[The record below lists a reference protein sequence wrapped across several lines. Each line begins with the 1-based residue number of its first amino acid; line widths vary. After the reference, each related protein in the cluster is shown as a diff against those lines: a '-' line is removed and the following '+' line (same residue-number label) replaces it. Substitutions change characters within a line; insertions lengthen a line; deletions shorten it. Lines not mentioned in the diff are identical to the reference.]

1 MSSSRGA
8 GPDVLMRPA
17 RDPAGWMAEEMAA
30 TDAWLHPLTDRER
43 AEVHGA
49 VEAVMAQDLDFFA
62 IDRDA
67 FPLPEFGSK
76 LTEIRAELL
85 YGRGFVLLRGLDVD
99 LADRRRSAI
108 AFWGIAM
115 HLGDE
120 TLSQNAKGHVLGHV
134 RDIGQSR
141 SNVLQRGPYSREAMP
156 YHCDCSDLVGLHCLH
171 PAKRG
176 GESTIVSSVT
186 VYNELLERRP
196 DLVEA
201 LTQPIYRDRR
211 GEVPPGM
218 DEWYAIPVFNVH
230 DGWFSANIEPTY
242 IGSAERFPE
251 VPRKSELQREAIVEV
266 QRISEARHFSMGFRP
281 GDIQFINSHVTFH
294 TRSAYDDH
302 PEPERKRHLFRIWL
316 KCFDGRPLPHWFHD
330 RHGPRG
336 TVERP
341 GGIVGAD
348 TVLSA
353 PLKAA

>member
-1 MSSSRGA
+1 MSGSRGA

-62 IDRDA
+62 IDRNA
-67 FPLPEFGSK
+67 FPLPELGSK

-156 YHCDCSDLVGLHCLH
+156 YHCDCSDLVGLYCLH

-230 DGWFSANIEPTY
+230 DGWFSASIEPTY

-336 TVERP
+336 TVDRP

>member
-1 MSSSRGA
+1 MSGFRGT

-17 RDPAGWMAEEMAA
+17 RDPAGWTAEEMAA
-30 TDAWLHPLTDRER
+30 TDTWLHLLTDRER
-43 AEVHGA
+43 AEVHAA
-49 VEAVMAQDLDFFA
+49 VEAVMARGLDFFA
-62 IDRDA
+62 IDRAA
-67 FPLPEFGSK
+67 FPLPGFGRK
-76 LTEIRAELL
+76 LAEIRAELL
-85 YGRGFVLLRGLDVD
+85 HGRGFVLLRGLDVD
-99 LADRRRSAI
+99 LADRRRSAV
-108 AFWGIAM
+108 AFWGISM

-120 TLSQNAKGHVLGHV
+120 ALSQNAKGHVLGHV

-156 YHCDCSDLVGLHCLH
+156 YHCDCGDLVGLYCLH

-176 GESTIVSSVT
+176 GESAIVSSVT

-201 LTQPIYRDRR
+201 LTRPIYRDRR

-218 DEWYAIPVFNVH
+218 DEWYALPVFNVH
-230 DGWFSANIEPTY
+230 DGWFSASIEPTY

-251 VPRKSELQREAIVEV
+251 APRKSELQREAIAEV

-281 GDIQFINSHVTFH
+281 GDLQFINSHVTFH

-316 KCFDGRPLPHWFHD
+316 KCFDGRPLPHWFYD
-330 RHGPRG
+330 RHGPPG
-336 TVERP
+336 TVDRP
-341 GGIVGAD
+341 GGIVGAG

-353 PLKAA
+353 PLEAA

>member
-1 MSSSRGA
+1 MSGSRGT

-17 RDPAGWMAEEMAA
+17 RDPAGWTAGEMAA
-30 TDAWLHPLTDRER
+30 TQDWLHPLTDRER
-43 AEVHGA
+43 AEVHDA
-49 VEAVMAQDLDFFA
+49 VEAVMARDLDFLA
-62 IDRDA
+62 IDREA
-67 FPLPEFGSK
+67 FPLPELGPK
-76 LTEIRAELL
+76 LAEIRAELL
-85 YGRGFVLLRGLDVD
+85 WGRGIVLFRGLDVD
-99 LADRRRSAI
+99 VADRRRAAV

-120 TLSQNAKGHVLGHV
+120 VLSQNAKGHVLGHV
-134 RDIGQSR
+134 RDIGQTR
-141 SNVLQRGPYSREAMP
+141 RNVLQRGPYSREAMP
-156 YHCDCSDLVGLHCLH
+156 YHTDCCDLAGLYCLH

-176 GESTIVSSVT
+176 GESTVISSVA

-201 LTQPIYRDRR
+201 LSRPIYRDRR

-230 DGWFSANIEPTY
+230 EGWFSATIEPTY

-251 VPRKSELQREAIVEV
+251 VPRKSDLQREAIAEV
-266 QRISEARHFSMGFRP
+266 QRICEARHFSMGFRP

-336 TVERP
+336 AVDRP
-341 GGIVGAD
+341 GGIVGAQ
-348 TVLSA
+348 TVPSA
-353 PLKAA
+353 PLEAA